1 MMTQLPPNPVLRKL
15 GLADDARVVVL
26 HADDIGMCQATLK
39 AYEET
44 LRAGIM
50 SSAATMA
57 PCPWYPAVARF
68 CRDHADDPRLDMGV
82 HLTLNSE
89 WADYRWGP
97 ISSRGR
103 DTGLLDE
110 QGYFH
115 RRADAVHSRA
125 SADGVAEEL
134 RAQLTRA
141 LADGIDVTHIDTH
154 MLTLYH
160 PRLLPAYVALALEFR
175 LPLFLMRTP
184 QAIYGE
190 ASTGP
195 VEAGE
200 SRALVA
206 AAEAHGMP
214 VFDHLTV
221 LPLDRHENRLDTG
234 KRALAEAPAGLTNFL
249 FHPSAAT
256 SELRALASDWRS
268 READMELF
276 VSDAWRDAVA
286 ESGVHVVG
294 FRTLR
299 ALVRGEA
306 AAVHP

>member
-1 MMTQLPPNPVLRKL
+1 MSQLPPNPVLRKL
-15 GLADDARVVVL
+15 GLPDDARVVVL
-26 HADDIGMCQATLK
+26 HADDIGMCQASLI
-39 AYEET
+39 AWEAA
-44 LRAGIM
+44 LDAGIM
-50 SSAATMA
+50 SSAATMV
-57 PCPWYPAVARF
+57 PCPWYPAVVRIYHE
-68 CRDHADDPRLDMGV
+68 HASNPRLDMGV

-89 WADYRWGP
+89 WAEYRWGP
-97 ISSRGR
+97 ISSRNR
-103 DTGLLDE
+103 ATGLLDE
-110 QGYFH
+110 QGYLH

-141 LADGIDVTHIDTH
+141 LADDIDVTHIDTH

-175 LPLFLMRTP
+175 LPLFLLRTS
-184 QAIYGE
+184 QAMYG
-190 ASTGP
+190 AANTGP

-200 SRALVA
+200 TRGLVA

-214 VFDHLTV
+214 VFDHLIV
-221 LPLDRHENRLDTG
+221 LPLDTPENRLEAG

-249 FHPSAAT
+249 FHPAAAT
-256 SELRALASDWRS
+256 PELRALAPDWRS
-268 READMELF
+268 RVADMELF
-276 VSDAWRDAVA
+276 VSGAWRAAVA
-286 ESGVHVVG
+286 ESGVHVVS

-306 AAVHP
+306 PVIRP